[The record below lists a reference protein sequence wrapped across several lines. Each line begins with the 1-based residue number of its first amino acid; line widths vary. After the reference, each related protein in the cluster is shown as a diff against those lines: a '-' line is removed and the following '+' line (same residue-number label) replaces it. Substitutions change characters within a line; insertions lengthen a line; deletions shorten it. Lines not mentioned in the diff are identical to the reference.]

1 MVFLFSPQCQLVV
14 MLALYTTSHGQ
25 SKGPKMVA
33 RGQCRR
39 ANGGQKR
46 LAKTLDIIEPETI
59 ELDII
64 EPETIELDT
73 IDIVVLRRG
82 IIGVNKIGYV
92 T

>member
-33 RGQCRR
+33 PGQCRR

-46 LAKTLDIIEPETI
+46 LAKTTDFQ
-59 ELDII
+59 
-64 EPETIELDT
+64 
-73 IDIVVLRRG
+73 IVFHLYPLFPRVFFDPLPNSLEKVMNLTVL
-82 IIGVNKIGYV
+82 KKYK
-92 T
+92 